1 MTDVTTESEGVAE
14 AAGAEATEA
23 AAPAM
28 ELDMSPEGLEAMMPK
43 IQTFMIE
50 QAPGYILKFVIAIVI
65 FWIATAIARRVYNF
79 ILKQVQQN
87 DRIDNTLGKLGATLA
102 RYALLIAGA
111 LIAVSILG
119 VKVASIL
126 GIFAAMTLA
135 IGLALQ
141 GSMSNV
147 AAGLL
152 LVLLRPYKIGDY
164 VEIAGQEGDV
174 EDLNIFTT
182 TLRTLDNIQVIISNG
197 EVRSNTIRNFTSLG
211 KRRVD
216 MDFGID
222 YGDDM
227 DKAIAIVKDVAS
239 KDKRLLTGKGQEPW
253 AKVMC
258 LNDSSVDIQLRVWCK
273 PEHYWD
279 VRFDLIK
286 SVKEA
291 FDAKGIT
298 IPFPH
303 VVEISKTQQTSSSSK
318 KPKTRK
324 KAAA

>member
-1 MTDVTTESEGVAE
+1 MTDATQKIDTTTTDVEAPAIDFSSEGLQALV
-14 AAGAEATEA
+14 
-23 AAPAM
+23 
-28 ELDMSPEGLEAMMPK
+28 PE
-43 IQTFMIE
+43 IQQWLVE
-50 QAPGYILKFVIAIVI
+50 QAPGYVLKLVAALVV
-65 FWIATAIARRVYNF
+65 FWIGTAVARRVFNF
-79 ILKQVQQN
+79 IQRQAQN
-87 DRIDNTLGKLGATLA
+87 NARIDTTLGKLSATMA
-102 RYALLIAGA
+102 RYAVIIATV

-152 LVLLRPYKIGDY
+152 LVILRPYKVADY
-164 VEIAGQEGDV
+164 VEIAGQEGTV
-174 EDLNIFTT
+174 EDLNVFNT
-182 TLRTLDNIQVIISNG
+182 TLRTLDNIQVIVSNG

-216 MDFGID
+216 VDFGID

-227 DKAIAIVKDVAS
+227 DKAIDIIKKVAR
-239 KDKRLLTGKGQEPW
+239 KDKRVLDKPQAPW

-258 LNDSSVDIQLRVWCK
+258 LNDSSVDIQMRVWCK
-273 PEHYWD
+273 PENYWD

-286 SVKEA
+286 AVKEA
-291 FDAKGIT
+291 FDKGGIT
-298 IPFPH
+298 IPYPH
-303 VVEISKTQQTSSSSK
+303 VVEIV
-318 KPKTRK
+318 K
-324 KAAA
+324 KAS